1 MEQWKTWPSNK
12 KKKLHKYFSTSWVA
26 TMIRNICTIK
36 FTGLPAK
43 KKKSSCFKVRK
54 PVTLKMRASPNVI
67 PVIVL
72 GMKSEIAISFL
83 SICFVLLTLIKQG
96 SGQCKM
102 LLCRF
107 RPIISAQSGL
117 TTSHLNS
124 NLCPYIIMALSEYI
138 DNDVIS
144 VERKVTD
151 TYSWMFQAKRENSD
165 LKFIL
170 AFYSYLGN
178 RKFYE
183 MYQSPARR
191 RNFIQSCI
199 RHLRDNQF
207 HGMTV
212 ELLFGAGMRTP
223 QHYSRD
229 RFADFMQ
236 DIQNAFTEEAR
247 QSGKP
252 KLLLFGDLHSKLT
265 YVAEDFDVPRI
276 YSYSDYV
283 IFHAPWR
290 GKMFWTG
297 ENGLDRLHPNR
308 IYRIDPEDTLNL
320 DYFVKQIVSIGAIK
334 SKTIV
339 HVNLLSAK
347 YYNGVP
353 PIIEAQFSFA
363 SFIDYGEVCNM
374 VRKGGQIR
382 RASNIHPYHL
392 YNRYLVFFDD
402 ELSVRERQMTLKKI
416 AG

>member
-1 MEQWKTWPSNK
+1 
-12 KKKLHKYFSTSWVA
+12 
-26 TMIRNICTIK
+26 
-36 FTGLPAK
+36 
-43 KKKSSCFKVRK
+43 
-54 PVTLKMRASPNVI
+54 
-67 PVIVL
+67 
-72 GMKSEIAISFL
+72 MKSEIAISFL

-199 RHLRDNQF
+199 RHLRDNLF

-320 DYFVKQIVSIGAIK
+320 
-334 SKTIV
+334 
-339 HVNLLSAK
+339 
-347 YYNGVP
+347 
-353 PIIEAQFSFA
+353 
-363 SFIDYGEVCNM
+363 VCNM

-402 ELSVRERQMTLKKI
+402 ELSVRERIKYIKSSGFVGFVVPDLAADDFKENCWLGKWPLVRAI
-416 AG
+416 NEECRKS

>member
-320 DYFVKQIVSIGAIK
+320 
-334 SKTIV
+334 
-339 HVNLLSAK
+339 
-347 YYNGVP
+347 
-353 PIIEAQFSFA
+353 
-363 SFIDYGEVCNM
+363 VCNM

-402 ELSVRERQMTLKKI
+402 ELSVRERIKYIKSSGFVGFVVPDLAADDFKENCWLGKWPLVRAI
-416 AG
+416 NEECRKS